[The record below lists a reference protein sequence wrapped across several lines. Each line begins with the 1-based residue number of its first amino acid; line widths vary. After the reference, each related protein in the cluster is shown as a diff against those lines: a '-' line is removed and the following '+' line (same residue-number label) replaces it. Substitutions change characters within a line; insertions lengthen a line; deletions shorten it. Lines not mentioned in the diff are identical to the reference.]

1 MDQPLRLRAL
11 LTLLS
16 VSLAWLVWG
25 EAGRSSAELAATFEM
40 RTRSARENIQ
50 TAQERERRERLLR
63 VSERLAGRAAP
74 PTTAAGTREFLVRVA
89 GENGVELSQ
98 LRLQPLV
105 RPPEGT
111 LGAEAGI
118 TALGDPDSLSGFLAG
133 VEGRG
138 WPLRVERATLAVRG
152 GLGTLTAS
160 VLVLWPDP
168 GAAFTAADAGRL
180 GDDPRL
186 EALAA
191 WLESVPGPDAAVPL
205 AVAEPIEADTASAV
219 GDPAKEPFEPI
230 EADTATPPSE
240 PRSRTPEL
248 HGFVDV
254 GSGTPVRAALFYRGE
269 TTLVAVG
276 DRVGEYTV
284 VTLEPSEAVVLSRG
298 EGPPLRLVLR

>member
-1 MDQPLRLRAL
+1 MDQRLRLRVL
-11 LTLLS
+11 LALLS

-25 EAGRSSAELAATFEM
+25 EARRSSAELAAALDVQ
-40 RTRSARENIQ
+40 TRSAREGVRS
-50 TAQERERRERLLR
+50 AQERERRARLLR
-63 VSERLAGRAAP
+63 VSERLAGRVP
-74 PTTAAGTREFLVRVA
+74 PPDSAAGTREFLVRMA
-89 GENGVELSQ
+89 GEGGVELSQ

-118 TALGDPDSLSGFLAG
+118 TALGDPASLSRFLAA
-133 VEGRG
+133 VEGTG

-168 GAAFTAADAGRL
+168 AAAFTAADADRL

-191 WLESVPGPDAAVPL
+191 WLESIPGPEAASL
-205 AVAEPIEADTASAV
+205 AAAEPVEVEPAPAV
-219 GDPAKEPFEPI
+219 GDGMEDPLDQPP
-230 EADTATPPSE
+230 DTATPPSE
-240 PRSRTPEL
+240 LRSETPEL

-254 GSGTPVRAALFYRGE
+254 GSGTPIRAALFYRGE
-269 TTLVAVG
+269 TTLVGVG
-276 DRVGEYTV
+276 DRVGDYTV

-298 EGPPLRLVLR
+298 AGPPLRLVLR

>member
-1 MDQPLRLRAL
+1 MDARLRLRVL

-25 EAGRSSAELAATFEM
+25 EARRSADDLAAAFEM
-40 RTRSARENIQ
+40 RTRSARENVQ
-50 TAQERERRERLLR
+50 TAQERERRERLLA
-63 VSERLAGRAAP
+63 VSERLAGRAPP
-74 PTTAAGTREFLVRVA
+74 PTSAAGTRGFLVRTA
-89 GENGVELSQ
+89 GESGVELSQ

-118 TALGDPDSLSGFLAG
+118 TALGDPGALSRFLAA

-160 VLVLWPDP
+160 VLVLWPNP
-168 GAAFTAADAGRL
+168 AAPFTAADAGRL

-186 EALAA
+186 EQLAA
-191 WLESVPGPDAAVPL
+191 WLESVPGAEAAAPR
-205 AVAEPIEADTASAV
+205 AAAEPIEVEPAPAADHATEELL
-219 GDPAKEPFEPI
+219 DPPPDLVA
-230 EADTATPPSE
+230 PPSA
-240 PRSRTPEL
+240 SRTETPEL

-269 TTLVAVG
+269 TTLVGVG
-276 DRVGEYTV
+276 DRVGDYTV

>member
-1 MDQPLRLRAL
+1 MDRRLRLRVL
-11 LTLLS
+11 LALLS

-25 EAGRSSAELAATFEM
+25 EARRASTEFAAALDM
-40 RTRSARENIQ
+40 QTRSARESVQ

-63 VSERLAGRAAP
+63 VSERLADRTPAP
-74 PTTAAGTREFLVRVA
+74 DSAAGTREFLVRTA
-89 GENGVELSQ
+89 GEGGVELSQ

-111 LGAEAGI
+111 AGAEAGI
-118 TALGDPDSLSGFLAG
+118 TALGDPDSLTRFLAA
-133 VEGRG
+133 VEGTG

-168 GAAFTAADAGRL
+168 AAALTAADAGRL

-186 EALAA
+186 EQLAA
-191 WLESVPGPDAAVPL
+191 WLESVPRQDAAVSR
-205 AVAEPIEADTASAV
+205 AAAEPIEAAPAV
-219 GDPAKEPFEPI
+219 DPGLGEPLVQPP
-230 EADTATPPSE
+230 DTATPPSE
-240 PRSRTPEL
+240 PRVETPEL

-254 GSGTPVRAALFYRGE
+254 GSGTPIRAALFYRGE
-269 TTLVAVG
+269 TTLVGVG
-276 DRVGEYTV
+276 DRVGDYTV

>member
-1 MDQPLRLRAL
+1 MDQRFRLRVL
-11 LTLLS
+11 LVLLS
-16 VSLAWLVWG
+16 VSLAWLVWS
-25 EAGRSSAELAATFEM
+25 EARRSSAELATALDM
-40 RTRSARENIQ
+40 RTRSARESVQ

-63 VSERLAGRAAP
+63 VSERLGGRDPP
-74 PTTAAGTREFLVRVA
+74 PTSAAGTREFLVRTA
-89 GENGVELSQ
+89 GEGGVELSQ

-111 LGAEAGI
+111 AGAEAGI
-118 TALGDPDSLSGFLAG
+118 TALGDPDSLSRFLAG
-133 VEGRG
+133 VEGTG

-168 GAAFTAADAGRL
+168 AATFTAADAGRL

-191 WLESVPGPDAAVPL
+191 WLESVPGPDAA
-205 AVAEPIEADTASAV
+205 ASRAIAEPIEADAAPAV
-219 GDPAKEPFEPI
+219 DLAVEDWLDQPPDA
-230 EADTATPPSE
+230 ATPPSE
-240 PRSRTPEL
+240 LRAETPEL

-269 TTLVAVG
+269 TTLVGVG
-276 DRVGEYTV
+276 DRVGDYTV
-284 VTLEPSEAVVLSRG
+284 VTLEPSEAVVLSR
-298 EGPPLRLVLR
+298 EAGPPLRLVLR

>member
-1 MDQPLRLRAL
+1 MDRRLRLRVL
-11 LTLLS
+11 LVLLS
-16 VSLAWLVWG
+16 FPLAWLVWG
-25 EAGRSSAELAATFEM
+25 EAMRSSAELAAALDLQSRSLRES
-40 RTRSARENIQ
+40 TRA
-50 TAQERERRERLLR
+50 AQERERRGRLLR
-63 VSERLAGRAAP
+63 VSERLAGRAP
-74 PTTAAGTREFLVRVA
+74 PPASAAGTREFLVRMA
-89 GENGVELSQ
+89 GEGGVELSQ

-118 TALGDPDSLSGFLAG
+118 TALGDPDSLSRFLAA
-133 VEGRG
+133 VEGTG

-168 GAAFTAADAGRL
+168 AAAFTAADARRL

-186 EALAA
+186 EELAV
-191 WLESVPGPDAAVPL
+191 WLETVPRQDAAVSRT
-205 AVAEPIEADTASAV
+205 AAEPIEAAPAV
-219 GDPAKEPFEPI
+219 HPGHEGPLVQPPY
-230 EADTATPPSE
+230 TATPPSE
-240 PRSRTPEL
+240 PRVETPEL

-254 GSGTPVRAALFYRGE
+254 GSGTPIRAAVFYRGE
-269 TTLVAVG
+269 TTLVGVG
-276 DRVGEYTV
+276 DRVGDYTV

>member
-1 MDQPLRLRAL
+1 MERLRLRVL
-11 LTLLS
+11 LALLS

-25 EAGRSSAELAATFEM
+25 EARRASAELGAALDIQ
-40 RTRSARENIQ
+40 TRSARESVQ

-63 VSERLAGRAAP
+63 VSERLAGRAP
-74 PTTAAGTREFLVRVA
+74 PPVSAAGTREFLVRTA
-89 GENGVELSQ
+89 GARGVDLSQ

-111 LGAEAGI
+111 LGAEAGV
-118 TALGDPDSLSGFLAG
+118 TALGDPDALSRFLAA
-133 VEGRG
+133 VEGTR

-168 GAAFTAADAGRL
+168 AAAFTAADAGRL

-191 WLESVPGPDAAVPL
+191 WLETVPGPDAGASL
-205 AVAEPIEADTASAV
+205 AVAGPVEAEPGPAV
-219 GDPAKEPFEPI
+219 DHGVEDLPDRP
-230 EADTATPPSE
+230 ADTATSPPE
-240 PRSRTPEL
+240 PRSETPEL

-254 GSGTPVRAALFYRGE
+254 GVGTPVRAALFYRGE

-276 DRVGEYTV
+276 DRVGDYTV

>member
-1 MDQPLRLRAL
+1 MDRRLRLRVL
-11 LTLLS
+11 LALLS

-25 EAGRSSAELAATFEM
+25 EARRASTEFAAALDM
-40 RTRSARENIQ
+40 QTRSARESVQ

-63 VSERLAGRAAP
+63 VSERLADRTPAP
-74 PTTAAGTREFLVRVA
+74 DSAAGTREFLVRTA
-89 GENGVELSQ
+89 GEGGVELSQ

-111 LGAEAGI
+111 AGAEAGI
-118 TALGDPDSLSGFLAG
+118 TALGDPDSLTRFLAA
-133 VEGRG
+133 VEGTG

-152 GLGTLTAS
+152 GLGPLTAS

-168 GAAFTAADAGRL
+168 AAALTAADAGRL

-186 EALAA
+186 EQLAA
-191 WLESVPGPDAAVPL
+191 WLESVPRQDAAVSR
-205 AVAEPIEADTASAV
+205 AAAEPIEAAPAV
-219 GDPAKEPFEPI
+219 DPGLGEPLVQPP
-230 EADTATPPSE
+230 DTATPPSE
-240 PRSRTPEL
+240 PRVETPEL

-254 GSGTPVRAALFYRGE
+254 GSGTPIRAALFYRGE
-269 TTLVAVG
+269 TTLVGVG
-276 DRVGEYTV
+276 DRVGDYTV

>member
-1 MDQPLRLRAL
+1 MDQRLRLRVL
-11 LTLLS
+11 LALLS

-25 EAGRSSAELAATFEM
+25 EARRASAEFAAALDM
-40 RTRSARENIQ
+40 QTRSARESVQ
-50 TAQERERRERLLR
+50 TAREWERRERLLR
-63 VSERLAGRAAP
+63 VSERLADRAPAP
-74 PTTAAGTREFLVRVA
+74 ESAAGTREFLVRTA
-89 GENGVELSQ
+89 GEGGVELSQ

-111 LGAEAGI
+111 AGAEAGI
-118 TALGDPDSLSGFLAG
+118 TALGDPDSLSRFLAA
-133 VEGRG
+133 VEGTG

-168 GAAFTAADAGRL
+168 AAAFTAADAGRL

-186 EALAA
+186 EQLAA
-191 WLESVPGPDAAVPL
+191 WLESVPRQDAAVSR
-205 AVAEPIEADTASAV
+205 AAAEPIEAAPAV
-219 GDPAKEPFEPI
+219 DPGLGEPLVQPP
-230 EADTATPPSE
+230 DTATPPSE
-240 PRSRTPEL
+240 PRVETPEL

-254 GSGTPVRAALFYRGE
+254 GSGTPIRAALFYRGE
-269 TTLVAVG
+269 TTLVGVG
-276 DRVGEYTV
+276 DRVGDYTV

>member
-1 MDQPLRLRAL
+1 MDQRLRLRVL

-16 VSLAWLVWG
+16 FSLAWLAWG
-25 EAGRSSAELAATFEM
+25 EARRSSAELAATFEM
-40 RTRSARENIQ
+40 RTRSARESVQ

-63 VSERLAGRAAP
+63 VSERLAGRAPP
-74 PTTAAGTREFLVRVA
+74 PTTAAGTREFLVRMA
-89 GENGVELSQ
+89 AERGVELSQ

-118 TALGDPDSLSGFLAG
+118 TALGDPDSLSRFLAA
-133 VEGRG
+133 VEGKG

-160 VLVLWPDP
+160 VLVLWPDA

-186 EALAA
+186 ERLAA
-191 WLESVPGPDAAVPL
+191 WLESVPARGGSASFAA
-205 AVAEPIEADTASAV
+205 AAPIEAEPAPAV
-219 GDPAKEPFEPI
+219 GPGIEEPLDHAP
-230 EADTATPPSE
+230 DTATAPSE
-240 PRSRTPEL
+240 PRTETPEL

-254 GSGTPVRAALFYRGE
+254 GSGTPIRAALFYRGE
-269 TTLVAVG
+269 TSLVGVG
-276 DRVGEYTV
+276 DRVGDYTV

>member
-1 MDQPLRLRAL
+1 MDQRLRLRVL
-11 LTLLS
+11 LALLS

-25 EAGRSSAELAATFEM
+25 EARRSSTDLAAAFDLQ
-40 RTRSARENIQ
+40 TRSARESVQ
-50 TAQERERRERLLR
+50 TAQQRERRERLLR
-63 VSERLAGRAAP
+63 VSERLAGRAPP
-74 PTTAAGTREFLVRVA
+74 PTSAAGTREFLVRTA
-89 GENGVELSQ
+89 GVSGVDLSQ

-111 LGAEAGI
+111 LGAEAGV
-118 TALGDPDSLSGFLAG
+118 TALGDPDALSRFLAA

-138 WPLRVERATLAVRG
+138 WPLRVERATLGVRG

-168 GAAFTAADAGRL
+168 AAAFTAADAGRL

-191 WLESVPGPDAAVPL
+191 WLETVPGPDAAASL
-205 AVAEPIEADTASAV
+205 AAAGPVEAEPGPAV
-219 GDPAKEPFEPI
+219 DHGVEDLPDRPP
-230 EADTATPPSE
+230 DTATSPPE
-240 PRSRTPEL
+240 PRSETPEL

-254 GSGTPVRAALFYRGE
+254 GVGTPVRAALFYRGE

-276 DRVGEYTV
+276 DRVGDYTV

>member
-1 MDQPLRLRAL
+1 MDQRLRLRVL
-11 LTLLS
+11 LALLS

-25 EAGRSSAELAATFEM
+25 EARRSSAELAAALDVQ
-40 RTRSARENIQ
+40 TRSAREGVRS
-50 TAQERERRERLLR
+50 AQERERRARLLR
-63 VSERLAGRAAP
+63 VSERLAGRVP
-74 PTTAAGTREFLVRVA
+74 PPDSAAGTREFLVRMA
-89 GENGVELSQ
+89 GEGGVELSQ

-118 TALGDPDSLSGFLAG
+118 TALGDPASLSRFLAA
-133 VEGRG
+133 VEGTG
-138 WPLRVERATLAVRG
+138 WPLHVERATLAVRK

-168 GAAFTAADAGRL
+168 AAAFTAADADRL

-191 WLESVPGPDAAVPL
+191 WLESIPGPEAASL
-205 AVAEPIEADTASAV
+205 AAAEPVEVEPAPAV
-219 GDPAKEPFEPI
+219 GDGMEDPLDQPP
-230 EADTATPPSE
+230 DTATPPSE
-240 PRSRTPEL
+240 LRSEPPEL

-254 GSGTPVRAALFYRGE
+254 GSGTPIRAALFYRGE
-269 TTLVAVG
+269 TTLVGVG
-276 DRVGEYTV
+276 DRVGDYTV

-298 EGPPLRLVLR
+298 AGPPLRLVLR

>member
-1 MDQPLRLRAL
+1 MDQRLRLRVL
-11 LTLLS
+11 LALLS

-25 EAGRSSAELAATFEM
+25 EARRSSAELAAALDVQ
-40 RTRSARENIQ
+40 TRSAREGVRS
-50 TAQERERRERLLR
+50 AQERERRARLLR
-63 VSERLAGRAAP
+63 VSERLAGRVP
-74 PTTAAGTREFLVRVA
+74 PPDSAAGTREFLVRMA
-89 GENGVELSQ
+89 GEGGVELSQ

-111 LGAEAGI
+111 EGAEAGI
-118 TALGDPDSLSGFLAG
+118 TALGDPASLSRFLAA
-133 VEGRG
+133 VEGTG

-168 GAAFTAADAGRL
+168 AAAFTAADADRL

-191 WLESVPGPDAAVPL
+191 WLESIPGPEAASL
-205 AVAEPIEADTASAV
+205 AAAEPVEVEPAPAV
-219 GDPAKEPFEPI
+219 GDGMEDPLDQPPDA
-230 EADTATPPSE
+230 ATPPSE
-240 PRSRTPEL
+240 LRSETPEL

-254 GSGTPVRAALFYRGE
+254 GSGTPIRAALFYRGE
-269 TTLVAVG
+269 TTLVGVG
-276 DRVGEYTV
+276 DRVGDYTV

-298 EGPPLRLVLR
+298 AGPPLRLVLR

>member
-1 MDQPLRLRAL
+1 MDQRLRLRVL
-11 LTLLS
+11 LALLS

-25 EAGRSSAELAATFEM
+25 EARRSAAELAAALDM
-40 RTRSARENIQ
+40 QTRSAREGVQ

-63 VSERLAGRAAP
+63 VAERLAGRAP
-74 PTTAAGTREFLVRVA
+74 PPDGAAGTREFLVRTA
-89 GENGVELSQ
+89 DEGGVELSQ

-118 TALGDPDSLSGFLAG
+118 TALGDPDSLSRFLAA
-133 VEGRG
+133 VEGTG

-180 GDDPRL
+180 GEDPRL

-191 WLESVPGPDAAVPL
+191 WLESVPGPEAAASL
-205 AVAEPIEADTASAV
+205 AVAEPIEVGPASTV
-219 GDPAKEPFEPI
+219 GRGVEDPLDQPP
-230 EADTATPPSE
+230 DSVTPPSE
-240 PRSRTPEL
+240 PRLETPEL

-254 GSGTPVRAALFYRGE
+254 GSGTPIRAALFYRGE
-269 TTLVAVG
+269 TTLVGVG
-276 DRVGEYTV
+276 DRVGDYTV

-298 EGPPLRLVLR
+298 AGPPLRLVLR

>member
-1 MDQPLRLRAL
+1 MDRRLRLRVL
-11 LTLLS
+11 LALLS

-25 EAGRSSAELAATFEM
+25 EARRASTEFAAALDM
-40 RTRSARENIQ
+40 QTRSARESVQ

-63 VSERLAGRAAP
+63 VSERLADRAPAP
-74 PTTAAGTREFLVRVA
+74 DSAAGTREFLVRTA
-89 GENGVELSQ
+89 GEGGVELSQ

-111 LGAEAGI
+111 AGAEAGI
-118 TALGDPDSLSGFLAG
+118 TALGDPDSLTRFLAA
-133 VEGRG
+133 VEGTG

-168 GAAFTAADAGRL
+168 AAALTAADAGRL

-186 EALAA
+186 EQLAA
-191 WLESVPGPDAAVPL
+191 WLESVPRQDAAVSR
-205 AVAEPIEADTASAV
+205 AAAEPIEAAPAV
-219 GDPAKEPFEPI
+219 DPGLGEPLVQPP
-230 EADTATPPSE
+230 DTATPPSE
-240 PRSRTPEL
+240 PRVETPEL
-248 HGFVDV
+248 HGFVEV
-254 GSGTPVRAALFYRGE
+254 GSGTPIRAALFYRGE
-269 TTLVAVG
+269 TTLVGVG
-276 DRVGEYTV
+276 DRVGDYTV

>member
-1 MDQPLRLRAL
+1 MDQRLRLRVL
-11 LTLLS
+11 LALLS

-25 EAGRSSAELAATFEM
+25 EARRSSADLAAAFDM
-40 RTRSARENIQ
+40 QTRSARESVQ
-50 TAQERERRERLLR
+50 TAQERERRERLRR
-63 VSERLAGRAAP
+63 VAGRLAGRAPP
-74 PTTAAGTREFLVRVA
+74 PTSAAGTREFLVRTA
-89 GENGVELSQ
+89 GESGVDLPQ

-118 TALGDPDSLSGFLAG
+118 TVLGDPDVLSRFLAA

-168 GAAFTAADAGRL
+168 AVAFTAADAGRL
-180 GDDPRL
+180 RDDPRL
-186 EALAA
+186 EELAA
-191 WLESVPGPDAAVPL
+191 WLESVPGPHGAASR
-205 AVAEPIEADTASAV
+205 AAAEPIGAEPAPAV
-219 GDPAKEPFEPI
+219 DHGVEDPLDQAPGM
-230 EADTATPPSE
+230 ATSPPE
-240 PRSRTPEL
+240 PRVETPEL

-276 DRVGEYTV
+276 DRVGDYTV
-284 VTLEPSEAVVLSRG
+284 VTLEPSEAIVLSRG
-298 EGPPLRLVLR
+298 AEPPLRLVLR

>member
-1 MDQPLRLRAL
+1 MDRRLRLRVL
-11 LTLLS
+11 LALLS

-25 EAGRSSAELAATFEM
+25 EARRASTEFAAALDM
-40 RTRSARENIQ
+40 QTRSARESVQ

-63 VSERLAGRAAP
+63 VSERLADRAPAP
-74 PTTAAGTREFLVRVA
+74 DSAAGTREFLVRTA
-89 GENGVELSQ
+89 GEGGVELSQ

-111 LGAEAGI
+111 AGAEAGI
-118 TALGDPDSLSGFLAG
+118 TALGDPDSLTRFLAA
-133 VEGRG
+133 VEGTG

-168 GAAFTAADAGRL
+168 AAALTAADAGRL

-186 EALAA
+186 EQLAA
-191 WLESVPGPDAAVPL
+191 WLESVPRQDAAVSR
-205 AVAEPIEADTASAV
+205 AAAEPIEAAPAV
-219 GDPAKEPFEPI
+219 DPGLGEPLVQPP
-230 EADTATPPSE
+230 DTATPPSE
-240 PRSRTPEL
+240 PRVETPEL

-254 GSGTPVRAALFYRGE
+254 GSGTPIRAALFYRGE
-269 TTLVAVG
+269 TTLVGVG
-276 DRVGEYTV
+276 DRVGDYTV